1 MKKAGK
7 RRFKLSEIKKVRG
20 FQDIYGENAKKYRF
34 VSDTARKI
42 FDKYNFQ
49 EIILP
54 YVEDV
59 SLFIR
64 SVGEATDIVQKEM
77 YVFEDKGGRKVALRP
92 EGTASA
98 VRAYIEERLYAK
110 GGYHKLFYEGAMFR
124 YERPQAGR
132 YRQFHQIGA
141 EIFGVDTPLADAELI
156 KMVKDI
162 LDELGIQVRL
172 EINTLGD
179 FESRKKYIEVL
190 KEYLKKHE
198 EELCEDCKSRI
209 ERNPLRVLDCKVE
222 TCKQITKKAPS
233 LIDFLS
239 EESLQRYEKLKEYLR
254 SMNIEFIENPRLVR
268 GLDYY
273 TDTVFEFIT
282 DKIGAQ
288 GTVAAGG
295 RYDTLVEQLGGPK
308 TPALGFAA
316 GIERLMLLVEN
327 LPEEEPLTTVIPV
340 TSDFNIQ
347 AIEAADKLRKKEI
360 KTELLLKEGS
370 MKSKMKLAN
379 KLGSRYV
386 VFVSEKPELKD
397 METGEQ
403 EVFENIEDLIDVV
416 TKKVKEV

>member
-1 MKKAGK
+1 M
-7 RRFKLSEIKKVRG
+7 EIKKVRG
-20 FQDIYGENAKKYRF
+20 FQDIYGDNAKKYRF
-34 VSDTARKI
+34 IVETAREV
-42 FDKYNFQ
+42 FEKYNFQ

-64 SVGEATDIVQKEM
+64 SVGEMTDIVQKEM
-77 YVFEDKGGRKVALRP
+77 YVFEDRGGRRVALRP

-98 VRAYIEERLYAK
+98 VRAFIEERMYAK

-141 EIFGVDTPLADAELI
+141 EIFGADSPLSDAELI

-162 LDELGIQVRL
+162 LDRLGIDARL

-179 FESRKKYIEVL
+179 FGSRKRYMNAL
-190 KEYLKKHE
+190 REYLKKTE
-198 EELCEDCKSRI
+198 DTLCDICKTRV
-209 ERNPLRVLDCKVE
+209 ETNPLRVLDCKVE
-222 TCKQITKKAPS
+222 ECKQSTEDAPKIT
-233 LIDFLS
+233 DFLP
-239 EESLQRYEKLKEYLR
+239 EERIERYIKLKEYLKALG
-254 SMNIEFIENPRLVR
+254 IDFIENPRLVR

-282 DKIGAQ
+282 EKIGAQ

-295 RYDTLVEQLGGPK
+295 RYDKLVEQLGGPP

-316 GIERLMLLVEN
+316 GIERLMLLIDKVPSEN
-327 LPEEEPLTTVIPV
+327 LLTVVIPLT
-340 TSDFNIQ
+340 DEFNLT
-347 AIEAADKLRKKEI
+347 ALKLSSLMRGRGI
-360 KTELLLKEGS
+360 KTELLLKTGS
-370 MKSKMKLAN
+370 LKSKMKLAN
-379 KLGSRYV
+379 RFGARFV
-386 VFVSEKPELKD
+386 VFVGERPELKD

-403 EVFENIEDLIDVV
+403 EVFETAEDVV
-416 TKKVKEV
+416 DVLEKRVLV

>member
-1 MKKAGK
+1 M
-7 RRFKLSEIKKVRG
+7 SEIKKIRG
-20 FQDIYGENAKKYRF
+20 FQDIYGENAKKYRY
-34 VSDTARKI
+34 VVDTARKI
-42 FDKYNFQ
+42 FEKYNFS

-59 SLFIR
+59 SLFVR

-77 YVFEDKGGRKVALRP
+77 YIFKDKGGRKVALRP

-98 VRAYIEERLYAK
+98 VRAYVEERMYAQ

-141 EIFGVDTPLADAELI
+141 EIFGVSSPMADAELI
-156 KMVKDI
+156 KMVNDI
-162 LDELGIQVRL
+162 LKALGISVRL

-179 FESRKKYIEVL
+179 FESRKKYMEVL
-190 KEYLKKHE
+190 KEFLESKRE
-198 EELCEDCKSRI
+198 FLCKDCQIRI

-222 TCKQITKKAPS
+222 GCKEITKEAPA

-239 EESLQRYEKLKEYLR
+239 EESLKRYEELKEYLKAL
-254 SMNIEFIENPRLVR
+254 NIEFVENPRLVR

-295 RYDTLVEQLGGPK
+295 RYDTLVKQLGGPD

-327 LPEEEPLTTVIPV
+327 LPEDKPLVVVIPV
-340 TSDFNIQ
+340 VSEFNIQ
-347 AIEAADKLRKKEI
+347 ALKAAEKLRNKGMR
-360 KTELLLKEGS
+360 TELLLKEGS
-370 MKSKMKLAN
+370 LKSKMKTAN
-379 KLGSRYV
+379 KLGGKFV

-403 EVFENIEDLIDVV
+403 EIFENIDDLIDVL
-416 TKKVKEV
+416 KDKI

>member
-1 MKKAGK
+1 MGGNW
-7 RRFKLSEIKKVRG
+7 LSQIKKIRG
-20 FQDIYGENAKKYRF
+20 FQDIYGENARKYRYI
-34 VSDTARKI
+34 VETARNI
-42 FDKYNFQ
+42 FEKYNFK

-98 VRAYIEERLYAK
+98 VRAYIEEGLYAK
-110 GGYHKLFYEGAMFR
+110 GGYQKLFYEGAMFR
-124 YERPQAGR
+124 HERPQAGR

-141 EIFGVDTPLADAELI
+141 EIFGVDSPLSDAELI
-156 KMVKDI
+156 KMVRDI
-162 LDELGIQVRL
+162 LDSLKIEARL

-179 FESRKKYIEVL
+179 FDSRKKYIEVL
-190 KEYLKKHE
+190 KEFLKKKE
-198 EELCEDCKSRI
+198 KNLCEDCKKRI

-222 TCKQITKKAPS
+222 SCKAVIAEAPE
-233 LIDFLS
+233 LIDFLP
-239 EESLQRYEKLKEYLR
+239 EKNLQRYEKLKEYLKALG
-254 SMNIEFIENPRLVR
+254 IDFVENPRLVR

-295 RYDTLVEQLGGPK
+295 RYDKLVKQLGGPD

-316 GIERLMLLVEN
+316 GIERLMLLLEE
-327 LPEEEPLTTVIPV
+327 LPEEKPLVVVIPV
-340 TSDFNIQ
+340 VPEFNI
-347 AIEAADKLRKKEI
+347 EGLKAAHLLREEGI
-360 KTELLLKEGS
+360 KTELILKEGS
-370 MKSKMKLAN
+370 LKSRMKIAN
-379 KLGSRYV
+379 KIGGNFV

-397 METGEQ
+397 MKSGEQ
-403 EVFENIEDLIDVV
+403 EIFGNIYDLIDALKIKI
-416 TKKVKEV
+416 TANP

>member
-1 MKKAGK
+1 M
-7 RRFKLSEIKKVRG
+7 SQIKKVRG
-20 FQDIYGENAKKYRF
+20 FQDIYGKNAKKYRF
-34 VSDTARKI
+34 VVETARRI
-42 FDKYNFQ
+42 FEDYNFS

-59 SLFIR
+59 SLFVR
-64 SVGEATDIVQKEM
+64 TVGEETDIVQKEM
-77 YVFEDKGGRKVALRP
+77 YVFEDRGGRKVALRP

-98 VRAYIEERLYAK
+98 VRAYIEEGLYAK
-110 GGYHKLFYEGAMFR
+110 GGYQKLFYEGAMFR

-141 EIFGVDTPLADAELI
+141 EIFGVDTPLSDAELI

-162 LDELGIQVRL
+162 LDQLGIQTRL

-190 KEYLKKHE
+190 RNFLKERKDLF
-198 EELCEDCKSRI
+198 CEDCKRRI

-222 TCKQITKKAPS
+222 SCKEATTDAPV
-233 LIDFLS
+233 LIDYIS
-239 EESLQRYEKLKEYLR
+239 DQSLQRFEKLKEYLKAMGI
-254 SMNIEFIENPRLVR
+254 SFIFNPRLVR

-295 RYDTLVEQLGGPK
+295 RYDTLVKQLGGPD

-316 GIERLMLLVEN
+316 GIERLMLLVEK
-327 LPEEEPLTTVIPV
+327 LPDEKDLVVVIPV
-340 TSDFNIQ
+340 VSEFNIEGLK
-347 AIEAADKLRKKEI
+347 IADRLRKKGI
-360 KTELLLKEGS
+360 KTELILKEGS
-370 MKSKMKLAN
+370 LKSKMKLAN
-379 KLGSRYV
+379 KIGGRFV
-386 VFVSEKPELKD
+386 VFASENPELKD

-403 EVFENIEDLIDVV
+403 ERFENAEDLIDVLAE
-416 TKKVKEV
+416 KVLRT

>member
-1 MKKAGK
+1 M
-7 RRFKLSEIKKVRG
+7 SEIKKVRG
-20 FQDIYGENAKKYRF
+20 FQDIYGENAKKYRY
-34 VSDTARKI
+34 VVNTARGI
-42 FDKYNFQ
+42 FEKYNFE

-59 SLFIR
+59 SLFVR
-64 SVGEATDIVQKEM
+64 SVGEETDIVQKEM

-110 GGYHKLFYEGAMFR
+110 GGYKKLFYEGAMFR

-162 LDELGIQVRL
+162 LDALKINVRL

-179 FESRKKYIEVL
+179 FESRKKYINVL
-190 KEYLKKHE
+190 KEFLKEKE
-198 EELCEDCKSRI
+198 EFLCEDCRKRL
-209 ERNPLRVLDCKVE
+209 ERNPLRILDCKVE
-222 TCKQITKKAPS
+222 TCRSITKEAPV

-239 EESLQRYEKLKEYLR
+239 ESSIQRYEKVKEYLKALE
-254 SMNIEFIENPRLVR
+254 IDFVENPRLVR

-295 RYDTLVEQLGGPK
+295 RYDYLVEQLGGPK

-327 LPEEEPLTTVIPV
+327 LPKEEPVVSVIPV
-340 TSDFNIQ
+340 TSDFNIEGIKT
-347 AIEAADKLRKKEI
+347 ANLLRKKGL

-379 KLGSRYV
+379 KLNASFV
-386 VFVSEKPELKD
+386 VFVSDKPELKN

-403 EVFENIEDLIDVV
+403 EIFQCIDDLIDVLEKYIAEE
-416 TKKVKEV
+416 KKCHT